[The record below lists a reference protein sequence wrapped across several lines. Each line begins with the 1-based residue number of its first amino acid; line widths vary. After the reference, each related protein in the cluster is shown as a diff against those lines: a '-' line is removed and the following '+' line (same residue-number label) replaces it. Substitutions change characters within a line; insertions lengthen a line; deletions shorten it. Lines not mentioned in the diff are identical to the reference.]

1 MAISK
6 PKLFVD
12 VRLKPTDF
20 PVARGQLI
28 AVSGNSGASRA
39 PHLHLEFH
47 DTKTWSYL
55 DPLQYLKEYVV
66 DKTRPIAHAFMAYP
80 IEGKG
85 VFADRSKSSL
95 MVLHLL
101 RCRVYLQLG
110 ERSDWYMGE

>member
-1 MAISK
+1 M
-6 PKLFVD
+6 
-12 VRLKPTDF
+12 
-20 PVARGQLI
+20 
-28 AVSGNSGASRA
+28 
-39 PHLHLEFH
+39 
-47 DTKTWSYL
+47 
-55 DPLQYLKEYVV
+55 KEYVV

-110 ERSDWYMGE
+110 ERSDLVYGRMITWKGVMEYLESGIPG